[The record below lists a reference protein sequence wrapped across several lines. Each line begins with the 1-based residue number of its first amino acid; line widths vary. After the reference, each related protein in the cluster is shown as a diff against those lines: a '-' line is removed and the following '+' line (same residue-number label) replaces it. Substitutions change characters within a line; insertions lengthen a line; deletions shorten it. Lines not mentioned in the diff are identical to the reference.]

1 MKEIVTIQVGGYANF
16 IGSHFWNFQDD
27 LLGLADDP
35 HGNEVFRNQS
45 LDTDVLYRSGETHQG
60 VQTYTPRLLSID
72 LQGSLG
78 SMSSHGSLYNDVSS
92 SGPSYVQTWK
102 GNVTREVSE
111 PHKKNLFLQSL
122 YEGEQKVDPTK
133 KIEDKDLVDSLQED
147 VQFWTDFSKVH
158 YHPKSLY
165 EINGLS
171 MDANQFNNY
180 GTGRDVFSEGSRG
193 EEMSER
199 LRFFAEECDHIQGI
213 QFVVDD
219 SGGFSSVA
227 ADFLENIADDYANIP
242 VLLYSARDPRHYM
255 KPMNREDSISRAI
268 HDAVTF
274 SRLSSF
280 CKLIAPIGLPS
291 LSTSKVCSFLHID
304 DAKPF
309 YSSAVYAAA
318 LHSISLPFRM
328 APLGPNADSRYVAGA
343 VDVNGIVQ
351 MLSGQ
356 GRQSMVAILDV
367 AMPAPLIGG
376 ASQQSFQGSLNSLT
390 PDVNEDA
397 EDSYEVESMTIHGAL
412 RSGGNHALI
421 SEVKDSVTAAY
432 ESSGKKP
439 MFSHLSVASCPLP
452 VPLPFPSIFGN
463 CVGQHGELLGSPIPG
478 SLPRRSSLDVHS
490 VPMAARLRSSNDVL
504 PFLDKR
510 LSNLRKFG
518 MDRGAAGIGLL
529 QNWGFAKEEVDEM
542 GESLSKLVL
551 ALNPYSQDSSDS
563 D

>member
-1 MKEIVTIQVGGYANF
+1 MREIMTIQVGGYANF
-16 IGSHFWNFQDD
+16 ISSHFWNFQDD
-27 LLGLADDP
+27 LLGLADEP
-35 HGNEVFRNQS
+35 NGNEVFRNLS
-45 LDTDVLYRSGETHQG
+45 LDMDVLYCSGETHQ
-60 VQTYTPRLLSID
+60 VSIQTYTPRMLSID

-78 SMSSHGSLYNDVSS
+78 SMSSHGSLYSDVSPS
-92 SGPSYVQTWK
+92 DPSYVQTWR
-102 GNVTREVSE
+102 GNVTRVVSE
-111 PHKKNLFLQSL
+111 PHKKNLFMQSL
-122 YEGEQKVDPTK
+122 YEVEQKDDPGNK
-133 KIEDKDLVDSLQED
+133 VEDKDLVESLQED

-171 MDANQFNNY
+171 SDANQFDNY
-180 GTGRDVFSEGSRG
+180 GIGRDVFSEGSRG
-193 EEMSER
+193 DEMSER

-227 ADFLENIADDYANIP
+227 GDFLENIADDYTNIP
-242 VLLYSARDPRHYM
+242 LLLYPARDPRHYI
-255 KPMNREDSISRAI
+255 KPMSRKDSISRAL

-291 LSTSKVCSFLHID
+291 LSRSKVCSFLHID

-328 APLGPNADSRYVAGA
+328 APVGPNADSRYATGA
-343 VDVNGIVQ
+343 IDINGTVQ

-356 GRQSMVAILDV
+356 ARQNMVAILDV

-376 ASQQSFQGSLNSLT
+376 PSQRSFQGSLNSLT
-390 PDVNEDA
+390 PDVKENA
-397 EDSYEVESMTIHGAL
+397 EDSYEVESMSIHGAL
-412 RSGGNHALI
+412 HSGGTHASV

-432 ESSGKKP
+432 ESSANRP

-463 CVGQHGELLGSPIPG
+463 CPIPG
-478 SLPRRSSLDVHS
+478 SHPGRSSLDVHS
-490 VPMAARLRSSNDVL
+490 VPMAARLRSSNAVL

-510 LSNLRKFG
+510 LSNLRRFG

-529 QNWGFAKEEVDEM
+529 QDWGFRKEEGDDM
-542 GESLSKLVL
+542 GEALSKLVL
-551 ALNPYSQDSSDS
+551 ALDPYSQDSSDS

>member
-1 MKEIVTIQVGGYANF
+1 MKEIVTIQVGGYANY

-45 LDTDVLYRSGETHQG
+45 LDMDVLYRSGETPQG
-60 VQTYTPRLLSID
+60 IQTYTPRLLSID
-72 LQGSLG
+72 LKGSLG
-78 SMSSHGSLYNDVSS
+78 SMSSHGSLYNDVTS
-92 SGPSYVQTWK
+92 SGPSCIQTWK

-122 YEGEQKVDPTK
+122 YEGEQKDDPTK
-133 KIEDKDLVDSLQED
+133 KVEDKDLVDSLQED

-180 GTGRDVFSEGSRG
+180 GIGRDVFSEGSRG

-213 QFVVDD
+213 QLSLTTQEAFQVWLQI
-219 SGGFSSVA
+219 F
-227 ADFLENIADDYANIP
+227 ENIADDYSNIP
-242 VLLYSARDPRHYM
+242 VLLYSARDPRHYVTR
-255 KPMNREDSISRAI
+255 MNREDSISRAV

-280 CKLIAPIGLPS
+280 CKLISPIGLPS
-291 LSTSKVCSFLHID
+291 LSRSKVCSFLHID

-328 APLGPNADSRYVAGA
+328 APVGPNADSRYVAGA

-356 GRQSMVAILDV
+356 GRQNMVAILDV
-367 AMPAPLIGG
+367 AMPAPSIGG
-376 ASQQSFQGSLNSLT
+376 ASQQSFQGSLSSLT

-397 EDSYEVESMTIHGAL
+397 EDSYEAESMTIHGAL
-412 RSGGNHALI
+412 RSVQ
-421 SEVKDSVTAAY
+421 ERDQC
-432 ESSGKKP
+432 
-439 MFSHLSVASCPLP
+439 FSHLSVSSCPLP

-478 SLPRRSSLDVHS
+478 SRPGRSSLDVHS
-490 VPMAARLRSSNDVL
+490 VPMAARLRSSSAVL

-510 LSNLRKFG
+510 LS
-518 MDRGAAGIGLL
+518 LL
-529 QNWGFAKEEVDEM
+529 QNLGFAKEEVDEM

-551 ALNPYSQDSSDS
+551 ALNPYSHDSSDS

>member
-1 MKEIVTIQVGGYANF
+1 MREIVTIQVGGYANF

-45 LDTDVLYRSGETHQG
+45 LDMDVLYRSGETHQG
-60 VQTYTPRLLSID
+60 IQTYTPRMLSID

-78 SMSSHGSLYNDVSS
+78 SVSSHGSLYNDVSAS
-92 SGPSYVQTWK
+92 DQSHVQTWK

-111 PHKKNLFLQSL
+111 PHKKNKFLQSL
-122 YEGEQKVDPTK
+122 YDVEQKDDPENK
-133 KIEDKDLVDSLQED
+133 LEDKDLVESLQED

-165 EINGLS
+165 EINGLATN
-171 MDANQFNNY
+171 ANEFDNY
-180 GTGRDVFSEGSRG
+180 GIGKDVFSEGLRG
-193 EEMSER
+193 DEMSER

-227 ADFLENIADDYANIP
+227 ANFLENIADDYTNIP
-242 VLLYSARDPRHYM
+242 LILYSARDPRHYT
-255 KPMNREDSISRAI
+255 KPMNKKDSISRAL

-274 SRLSSF
+274 SRFSSF

-291 LSTSKVCSFLHID
+291 LSRSKVCSFLHID

-318 LHSISLPFRM
+318 LHSMSLPFRM
-328 APLGPNADSRYVAGA
+328 ASVGPNADSRYVAGA
-343 VDVNGIVQ
+343 IDVNGIVQ
-351 MLSGQ
+351 TLAGQ
-356 GRQSMVAILDV
+356 ARQNMVAILDV

-376 ASQQSFQGSLNSLT
+376 TGQQSFQGSLISLT
-390 PDVNEDA
+390 PDVKEDA
-397 EDSYEVESMTIHGAL
+397 EDFYEVESMTIHGAL
-412 RSGGNHALI
+412 HSGGKHASI
-421 SEVKDSVTAAY
+421 SEVRDSVTAAY
-432 ESSGKKP
+432 ESSVNRP
-439 MFSHLSVASCPLP
+439 LFSHLSVALSPLP

-463 CVGQHGELLGSPIPG
+463 CVGQHGEMLGSPIPG
-478 SLPRRSSLDVHS
+478 SQPGRSSLDVHS
-490 VPMAARLRSSNDVL
+490 VPMVARLRSSNAVL

-518 MDRGAAGIGLL
+518 MDRGAVGTGLL
-529 QNWGFAKEEVDEM
+529 QDWGFGKEEVDEM

-551 ALNPYSQDSSDS
+551 ALDPYSQDSDDS

>member
-1 MKEIVTIQVGGYANF
+1 MREIVTIQVGGYANF

-35 HGNEVFRNQS
+35 HGNEVFRDQS
-45 LDTDVLYRSGETHQG
+45 LDMDVLYRSGETHQG
-60 VQTYTPRLLSID
+60 IQTYTPRMLSID

-78 SMSSHGSLYNDVSS
+78 SMSSHGSLYNNVSPS
-92 SGPSYVQTWK
+92 DPSYVQTWK

-122 YEGEQKVDPTK
+122 YEVEQKDDPGNK
-133 KIEDKDLVDSLQED
+133 VEDKDLVESLQED

-171 MDANQFNNY
+171 SDANQFDNY
-180 GTGRDVFSEGSRG
+180 GIGRDVFSEGSRG
-193 EEMSER
+193 DEMSER

-213 QFVVDD
+213 QFVIDD

-227 ADFLENIADDYANIP
+227 ADFLENIADDYTNIP
-242 VLLYSARDPRHYM
+242 LLLYPARDPRHYI
-255 KPMNREDSISRAI
+255 KPMSRKDSISRAL

-274 SRLSSF
+274 SRLSSL

-291 LSTSKVCSFLHID
+291 LSRSKVCSFLHID

-328 APLGPNADSRYVAGA
+328 APVGPNADSRYAAGA
-343 VDVNGIVQ
+343 IDVNGIVQ

-356 GRQSMVAILDV
+356 ARQNMVAILDV

-376 ASQQSFQGSLNSLT
+376 PSQRSFQGSLNSLT
-390 PDVNEDA
+390 PDVKENA

-412 RSGGNHALI
+412 HSGGNHASI

-432 ESSGKKP
+432 ESSVNRP
-439 MFSHLSVASCPLP
+439 MFSHLSVVSCPLP
-452 VPLPFPSIFGN
+452 VPLPFPSIFGH
-463 CVGQHGELLGSPIPG
+463 CVGQHGELLSSPIPG
-478 SLPRRSSLDVHS
+478 FQPARSSLDVHS
-490 VPMAARLRSSNDVL
+490 VPMAARLRSSNAVL

-510 LSNLRKFG
+510 LSNFRRFG

-529 QNWGFAKEEVDEM
+529 HDWGFGKEEVDDM
-542 GESLSKLVL
+542 GEALSKLVSTL
-551 ALNPYSQDSSDS
+551 DPYSQDSSDS